1 MNLQL
6 HCNLT
11 EEDGIINICHPWAA
25 LQSFIN
31 LHEFTDSA
39 RLFHVCL
46 DCSWKNNIVQD
57 ENEDNSEK
65 LRKE

>member
-11 EEDGIINICHPWAA
+11 EEDGIINIYHPWAA

-31 LHEFTDSA
+31 LDEFTNSA
-39 RLFHVCL
+39 RLFHICL
-46 DCSWKNNIVQD
+46 DS
-57 ENEDNSEK
+57 S
-65 LRKE
+65 